1 MKEKKLETT
10 KTGVYLDYRSKL
22 NEEYGTAFDKVE
34 EYCHTQLVSTEE
46 INESL
51 SCLMDV
57 FLEAQSDNIPVR
69 KITGSDI
76 GSFCRCF
83 LSDVSPSARVRG
95 VLEYVHAMAWIMLIT
110 IGMMFLPAVT
120 DTKRLWAELSGNS
133 ERFYGMLLGMVC
145 GCVLS
150 FIVNCIVRQMIAKM
164 KKYRKAYHFFTTTA
178 VYLMGIGML
187 WLIPDFEMDVPE
199 VPSMLAILFCV
210 AVISITRL
218 VMGFMNLSKGKPFF
232 TRAEKAGTGQLSFR
246 ASVMHS
252 MVEESRKMFAKDNA
266 KREKK
271 GLPAFT
277 QDEYLEKYR
286 EDTKKSVLNMWIGLV
301 TCAVVYV
308 GFIVSEAL
316 TSALMDTLTFTL
328 IQVVI
333 FMLFSLTLFIYPV
346 RIRKQ
351 FQQIMDES
359 GKSFFDDDIYEVID
373 KIIS

>member
-199 VPSMLAILFCV
+199 VPSILAILFCV

-252 MVEESRKMFAKDNA
+252 MVEESRKMFAKYNA

-271 GLPAFT
+271 GLPAFM
-277 QDEYLEKYR
+277 QEEYLEKYR

-308 GFIVSEAL
+308 GFIVCFL
-316 TSALMDTLTFTL
+316 RHLPMNT
-328 IQVVI
+328 
-333 FMLFSLTLFIYPV
+333 
-346 RIRKQ
+346 KQ
-351 FQQIMDES
+351 M
-359 GKSFFDDDIYEVID
+359 KSVID
-373 KIIS
+373 MARVVDLPIL